1 MTDNTDQNDF
11 NLDAMP
17 DDGLKTL
24 ASKAM
29 AELKKRA
36 KKRDDEKPANEMSDE
51 EFRAYA
57 DKRVGSK
64 RG

>member
-1 MTDNTDQNDF
+1 MTDNTEQDDF
-11 NLDAMP
+11 NLADMP
-17 DDGLKTL
+17 DDELKAL
-24 ASKAM
+24 SAKAM

-36 KKRDDEKPANEMSDE
+36 KKRADEKPASEMSDK

-57 DKRVGSK
+57 DKRISK